1 MAPAGGYSTW
11 GEALEGFSVLGLP
24 GFYLILLFRW
34 PTHVAALSGKGMVV
48 LAFFLTLLAPLGL
61 VALWSGK
68 PGDDA
73 AKLRGSRD

>member
-1 MAPAGGYSTW
+1 MAPAAGYATW
-11 GEALEGFSVLGLP
+11 GEALDGFSVLG
-24 GFYLILLFRW
+24 FYLSLLFRW

-73 AKLRGSRD
+73 AQLRESRD